1 MPLSF
6 AIIYFLIRLIDERVQ
21 RSNADN
27 YANKIIRRYD
37 K

>member
-6 AIIYFLIRLIDERVQ
+6 AIIYLLICLIDERIQ
-21 RSNADN
+21 RRNADN
-27 YANKIIRRYD
+27 YANKIIRRYE

>member
-6 AIIYFLIRLIDERVQ
+6 AIIYFLIRLIYEKIQ
-21 RSNADN
+21 RKNADN
-27 YANKIIRRYD
+27 YANKIIRRYE